1 MTPVFESMEKTAI
14 PSKPS
19 IPKKVAYA
27 KFPEGCSA
35 RDITSPGNPKG
46 EPRIS
51 LNAPVAASIPNTD
64 MLPWS
69 KFAAYR
75 NLPEG

>member
-35 RDITSPGNPKG
+35 RDITSAATPNG
-46 EPRIS
+46 EPGIS
-51 LNAPVAASIPNTD
+51 VNAPVAGSMANTD

-69 KFAAYR
+69 KFAAYK
-75 NLPEG
+75 N